1 MIRIRRLY
9 VVVKLE

>member
-9 VVVKLE
+9 VVVKQE